1 MNIHS
6 FYRPF
11 LAYFRKSRIKQFYHL
26 LDIDRFTSVIDIGGS
41 LFFWKLASTYG
52 LPIPKVIIVNLKG
65 TVELLPGNIKWVVGE
80 GRKLPFDDLS
90 FDVAFCNSVIEHL
103 GTKNDQLIFAREL
116 RRVGRRHYAQTPNS
130 RFPIEPHLLTPF
142 IHWLPISF
150 QRKLIRNFT
159 VWGVV
164 TRPTR
169 EECERYFQ
177 EVKLL
182 NRKEMVE
189 MFPGST
195 VIYERFIGFQK
206 SIIAISNNPIV

>member
-6 FYRPF
+6 LYRPF
-11 LAYFRKSRIKQFYHL
+11 LAFFRKSRLKQFYSL
-26 LDIDRFTSVIDIGGS
+26 LDIDRNTSVVDVGGS
-41 LFFWKLASTYG
+41 LFFWKLAETYG
-52 LPIPKVIIVNLKG
+52 YSIPQVTIVNLKG
-65 TVELLPGNIKWVVGE
+65 TVEKLPGNIKWVVGD
-80 GRKLPFDDLS
+80 GRKLAFDDLS

-103 GTKNDQLIFAREL
+103 GTKDDQLQFAGEL
-116 RRVGRRHYAQTPNS
+116 RRVGKRYYVQTPNS

-150 QRKLIRNFT
+150 QRKLIRHFT
-159 VWGVV
+159 IWGVV

-182 NRKEMVE
+182 NRKEMAE

-195 VIYERFIGFQK
+195 LYIERFIGLPK

>member
-1 MNIHS
+1 MNIHRL
-6 FYRPF
+6 YRPF
-11 LAYFRKSRIKQFYHL
+11 LAFFRKSRLKQFYHL
-26 LDIDRFTSVIDIGGS
+26 LDIDRLTSVIDVGGS
-41 LFFWKLASTYG
+41 PLFWKLAESYG
-52 LPIPKVIIVNLKG
+52 FSIPKVTIVNLKR
-65 TVELLPGNIKWVVGE
+65 TVEKLPRNIKYVVGD
-80 GRKLPFDDLS
+80 GRKLAFNDQS

-142 IHWLPISF
+142 IHWLPVSF

-169 EECERYFQ
+169 GECEQYFQ
-177 EVKLL
+177 EVRLL
-182 NRKEMVE
+182 NRKEMAE
-189 MFPGST
+189 MFPGSKLY
-195 VIYERFIGFQK
+195 IERFIGLPK